1 MTRLERLE
9 QLTGIPAEV
18 IEEKLD
24 KGMWDIII
32 ELNSK
37 GYKTVGCCEG
47 HLNDKGEWIGYVG
60 FIYPYKFNVYPKN
73 FASMKKRKFYYWDGK
88 GEDKRQEF
96 LDELYRWA
104 MLLPIK
110 EPIDRKVYTLY
121 GKNKNR
127 TNSKEKVLISTNE
140 YEDIKAILN
149 RRDMNKYKIRLVENV
164 VERY

>member
-1 MTRLERLE
+1 MMKLERLE
-9 QLTGIPAEV
+9 QLTGISAEV

-47 HLNDKGEWIGYVG
+47 HLNDKGEWNGYVG

-73 FASMKKRKFYYWDGK
+73 FASVKKRMFYYWSGK
-88 GEDKRQEF
+88 NEDERQIF
-96 LDELYRWA
+96 LDELLSWA
-104 MLLPIK
+104 KLLPVKDIIEK
-110 EPIDRKVYTLY
+110 KVYTLY

-127 TNSKEKVLISTNE
+127 ASSKEKVLISTND
-140 YEDIKAILN
+140 YEDVRIILN
-149 RRDMNKYKIRLVENV
+149 RRDMSKYDLRLVENV
-164 VERY
+164 IGRY